1 MTDPTY
7 IFTAAG
13 AGDAD
18 KVLALYQSVIG
29 REFCTWNEFYPGME
43 EIQTDYESGN
53 LFVLRDGAEIVG
65 AISIVPDNELD
76 DLEFWRIKDGKVGEI
91 ARVAVAPEYQGRG
104 LALLMVR
111 ETEKILK
118 HRVCRAVHLLAAK
131 INIPACHTY
140 QKAGYHLMGEC
151 DMFEHWFC
159 AYEKEF

>member
-118 HRVCRAVHLLAAK
+118 HRGCRAVHLLAAK